1 MAPGRCRPFGVL
13 DVMILVGSVS
23 VGLGVIR
30 AIFPEIRWD
39 YFARELQSGDL
50 SDAIVACMELW
61 LILASPILLG
71 LSAATVAIRLRR
83 PRPSLRRALRSPGVQ
98 GCSWIVLGFA
108 SAIVLLLG
116 WSTLAGPLLNRT
128 VDVLA
133 ELPGLLGMALLVSLP
148 ASSFAIV
155 AGWAT
160 ASAFLPRRRACP
172 GCWIDRLG
180 LAVCGLWCLSSPL
193 PIFFLLVMF

>member
-23 VGLGVIR
+23 VGLGIMR

-39 YFARELQSGDL
+39 YFARELQGGDL
-50 SDAIVACMELW
+50 SDATVACMELW
-61 LILASPILLG
+61 LILVPPTLLG
-71 LSAATVAIRLRR
+71 LSAATVAIRLRG
-83 PRPSLRRALRSPGVQ
+83 PRPPLRRAMRSPGVV

-108 SAIVLLLG
+108 SATVLLLV
-116 WSTLAGPLLNRT
+116 WSAVLGPLLNRS
-128 VDVLA
+128 VNVLA
-133 ELPGLLGMALLVSLP
+133 ELPKLLSIALLVSLP

-155 AGWAT
+155 SGWAT
-160 ASAFLPRRRACP
+160 AWALLPRRRACP

-193 PIFFLLVMF
+193 PIFFLLVML